1 MKNIKDCM
9 KSRMKK
15 RAEFVK
21 APYGYRIKDRQLVV
35 EEMEAFR
42 VRSALK
48 FVMDYLNPPPE
59 YMVLE
64 FIDYKKDT
72 QHLVLNYEEAANS
85 IPYSWICRQV
95 GKEIELREQYF
106 QAGEDISLL
115 ALQNVMEL
123 SFTEVESH
131 WSNQG
136 NLMRS
141 AGIWAKRLRKM
152 PASVY
157 YAGVVTARTKS
168 YSEELRYIGNYEP
181 IISKEQFDAL
191 NKRVNETVFVD

>member
-48 FVMDYLNPPPE
+48 FVMDYLNNPPE

-95 GKEIELREQYF
+95 GKEIELREQ
-106 QAGEDISLL
+106 
-115 ALQNVMEL
+115 
-123 SFTEVESH
+123 
-131 WSNQG
+131 
-136 NLMRS
+136 
-141 AGIWAKRLRKM
+141 
-152 PASVY
+152 
-157 YAGVVTARTKS
+157 
-168 YSEELRYIGNYEP
+168 
-181 IISKEQFDAL
+181 
-191 NKRVNETVFVD
+191 

>member
-48 FVMDYLNPPPE
+48 FVMDYLNNPPE

-141 AGIWAKRLRKM
+141 AGI
-152 PASVY
+152 
-157 YAGVVTARTKS
+157 
-168 YSEELRYIGNYEP
+168 
-181 IISKEQFDAL
+181 
-191 NKRVNETVFVD
+191 

>member
-48 FVMDYLNPPPE
+48 FVMDYLNNPPE

-72 QHLVLNYEEAANS
+72 QHLVL
-85 IPYSWICRQV
+85 ITRRRQ
-95 GKEIELREQYF
+95 
-106 QAGEDISLL
+106 
-115 ALQNVMEL
+115 
-123 SFTEVESH
+123 
-131 WSNQG
+131 
-136 NLMRS
+136 
-141 AGIWAKRLRKM
+141 
-152 PASVY
+152 
-157 YAGVVTARTKS
+157 
-168 YSEELRYIGNYEP
+168 
-181 IISKEQFDAL
+181 
-191 NKRVNETVFVD
+191 TVFPIVGFAGRWEKK